1 MLHVSIL
8 NLSPVEPWPGEPMIV
23 HRRMCPY
30 AHTITW
36 KNHHNTGERLLE
48 NILKLAP
55 DVASILSSATKL
67 GELIKG

>member
-1 MLHVSIL
+1 VTDAGKPLQGHV
-8 NLSPVEPWPGEPMIV
+8 
-23 HRRMCPY
+23 
-30 AHTITW
+30 
-36 KNHHNTGERLLE
+36 E